1 MPKLCCSGQ
10 SVKLHS
16 AQRKKASV
24 ELALSFMRVENGP
37 RFCLIVS
44 SVTAIMAP
52 VSTVMAPVSS
62 VSSVT
67 AIMAPVPMVAAIF
80 VPVIAV
86 IRLVPAGLYE
96 IYGAITGVVLAAM
109 LGPVPRVT
117 RRNMQVHRFDH
128 NVTGLTDNHH
138 RLGIENLW
146 RWRIAELYLSVDTRA
161 DLAADAQVDDGRSG
175 MG

>member
-24 ELALSFMRVENGP
+24 ELALSFMRVENGS
-37 RFCLIVS
+37 RFCSIVS

-52 VSTVMAPVSS
+52 VSTVSAVTA
-62 VSSVT
+62 VT

-128 NVTGLTDNHH
+128 NVMGLTDNHH
-138 RLGIENLW
+138 RLGIENLGG
-146 RWRIAELYLSVDTRA
+146 RRIAELYLSVDTRA
-161 DLAADAQVDDGRSG
+161 DLAADAQVNDGRSG

>member
-1 MPKLCCSGQ
+1 MSKLCCSGQ
-10 SVKLHS
+10 SVKLYS
-16 AQRKKASV
+16 AQIKKASV
-24 ELALSFMRVENGP
+24 ELALSFMRVENGSP
-37 RFCLIVS
+37 FSSIVS

-52 VSTVMAPVSS
+52 VAPIP
-62 VSSVT
+62 
-67 AIMAPVPMVAAIF
+67 AIMAPVAAIF

-86 IRLVPAGLYE
+86 IRLIPAGLYE

-128 NVTGLTDNHH
+128 NVMGLTDNHH
-138 RLGIENLW
+138 RLGIENLG
-146 RWRIAELYLSVDTRA
+146 RRRIAELYLSVDTRA
-161 DLAADAQVDDGRSG
+161 DLAADAQVNDGRSG

>member
-24 ELALSFMRVENGP
+24 ELALSFMRVENGS
-37 RFCLIVS
+37 RFCSIVS

-52 VSTVMAPVSS
+52 VSAVSA
-62 VSSVT
+62 V
-67 AIMAPVPMVAAIF
+67 MAPVPMVATIF

-86 IRLVPAGLYE
+86 IRLIPAGLYE

-117 RRNMQVHRFDH
+117 RRNMQVHRFDR
-128 NVTGLTDNHH
+128 NVMGLTDNHH
-138 RLGIENLW
+138 RLCIENLGG
-146 RWRIAELYLSVDTRA
+146 RRIAELYLSVDTRA
-161 DLAADAQVDDGRSG
+161 DLAADAQVNDGRSG

>member
-24 ELALSFMRVENGP
+24 ELALSFMRVENGSN
-37 RFCLIVS
+37 FCSIVS
-44 SVTAIMAP
+44 PVPAIMAP
-52 VSTVMAPVSS
+52 ISTVSTV
-62 VSSVT
+62 
-67 AIMAPVPMVAAIF
+67 MAPVPMVAAIF

-86 IRLVPAGLYE
+86 IRLVSAGLYE

-109 LGPVPRVT
+109 PGPVPRVT

-128 NVTGLTDNHH
+128 NVMGLTDNHH
-138 RLGIENLW
+138 RLGIENLGG
-146 RWRIAELYLSVDTRA
+146 RRIAELYLSVDTRA
-161 DLAADAQVDDGRSG
+161 DLAADAQVNDGRSG